1 MRRPRAPLAAL
12 VLLLLATACGGS
24 RAAPSDAPRRDR
36 NEITREEL
44 TARPFSNAFE
54 AVEVLHSNWLQTR
67 GADSFNS
74 PSQIW
79 VYLDGTRLGGI
90 ETLRTLAPS
99 AISSIRRIDAIEAT
113 SRWGINHGQGVIL
126 VSTSPR

>member
-1 MRRPRAPLAAL
+1 M
-12 VLLLLATACGGS
+12 
-24 RAAPSDAPRRDR
+24 
-36 NEITREEL
+36 ITREEL
-44 TARPFSNAFE
+44 TARPFSSAYD
-54 AVEVLHSNWLQTR
+54 AVESLHSNWLQTR
-67 GADSFNS
+67 GTDSFNS

-90 ETLRTLAPS
+90 ESLRTLTPS
-99 AISSIRRIDAIEAT
+99 TITSIRRIDALEAT